1 MKSTN
6 SSTSVSNAQRGLWVG
21 WYLFPLRV
29 STSTNRPVSRRR
41 LLRLLVGLSPEVE
54 EGIRICGCLGRDLP
68 SRIYVC
74 IYIHIHIYI
83 YIYIH
88 IYIYIYIYI
97 ILYIYTHMNII
108 IISVTAYIYVYHLS
122 ALTNIPELLPNS
134 VQNFP
139 DWYHMADLR
148 QCLAKNWPIPTI
160 PLAVDLCMFPRFT
173 HHDVRYL
180 NPDVWWMKFPSFRVK
195 CRMLMPWSPCLMVF
209 WCLKFLPVIDIY
221 IYSNTIW

>member
-1 MKSTN
+1 
-6 SSTSVSNAQRGLWVG
+6 
-21 WYLFPLRV
+21 
-29 STSTNRPVSRRR
+29 
-41 LLRLLVGLSPEVE
+41 
-54 EGIRICGCLGRDLP
+54 
-68 SRIYVC
+68 
-74 IYIHIHIYI
+74 
-83 YIYIH
+83 
-88 IYIYIYIYI
+88 
-97 ILYIYTHMNII
+97 MNII

-180 NPDVWWMKFPSFRVK
+180 NPDVWWMKFPIVSGEMPDVDALISMLDGF
-195 CRMLMPWSPCLMVF
+195 LMP
-209 WCLKFLPVIDIY
+209 
-221 IYSNTIW
+221 